1 MFSSYDSKMMLRALA
16 LAERGIFT
24 THPNPNVG
32 CVITQGDTI
41 VGEGFHLRAGEHHAE
56 IHALKMAGEK
66 AKGATVYVTL
76 EPCSHFGKTPPCAD
90 ALIKAGVKRV
100 VCAMID
106 PNPQVAGRGVARLQ
120 GAGIEV
126 SYGLH
131 QEKAQ
136 ALNAGFIKKM
146 TRALPFVQLK
156 LAASLDGRT
165 ALANGESKWITGDKA
180 RQDVQVF
187 RAKSGAILS
196 TAKTVNAD
204 NARLNVRWD
213 ALPDSIK
220 SDYSFENLRQPVRVI
235 LDTHGVINLKGQLFD
250 ESGDIWI
257 LTHKQDLFFP
267 QKNVTVFHL
276 PLKKGKLDLF
286 KVLGLLAEQGI
297 YQVWVEAG
305 AHLAA
310 SLLAAEL
317 VDELILYQSP
327 KLMGAD
333 SRALVELSGFS
344 DMSHLPEFTIT
355 DLALLGQDIR
365 LRMTTR
371 PHPFPI

>member
-32 CVITQGDTI
+32 CVITQGDTL
-41 VGEGFHLRAGEHHAE
+41 VGEGFHLRAGEPHAE

-106 PNPQVAGRGVARLQ
+106 PNPQVAGRGIARLQ
-120 GAGIEV
+120 DAGIEV
-126 SYGLH
+126 SFGLH
-131 QEKAQ
+131 QDKAQ

-146 TRALPFVQLK
+146 TKATPFVQLK

-165 ALANGESKWITGDKA
+165 ALSNGESKWITGDKA

-187 RAKSGAILS
+187 RAKAGAILS

-204 NARLNVRWD
+204 DARLNVRWET
-213 ALPDSIK
+213 LPDTIK
-220 SDYSFENLRQPVRVI
+220 AQYPAENLRQPVRVI
-235 LDTHGVINLKGQLFD
+235 LDTQGMINPKGALFE

-257 LTHKQDLFFP
+257 LTNKQDLSFS
-267 QKNVTVFHL
+267 QKNVTVFQL
-276 PLKKGKLDLF
+276 PKKEGGLDLS
-286 KVLGLLAEQGI
+286 KVLALLAKQGI
-297 YQVWVEAG
+297 HHLWVEAG
-305 AHLAA
+305 ARLAA
-310 SLLAAEL
+310 SFLSADL
-317 VDELILYQSP
+317 VDELILYQAP

-333 SRALVELSGFS
+333 SRALVELSGFT
-344 DMSHLPEFTIT
+344 DMSHLPQFTIT
-355 DLALLGQDIR
+355 DLALLGQDVR
-365 LRMTTR
+365 LRMKTST
-371 PHPFPI
+371 